1 MSSHVVTDVHDTISK
16 TPDDTGDENVLD
28 PEEEQLGI
36 TGAAL
41 TNTVSNTSTKDDDDA
56 TRVDGT
62 KVNDSAAESTETN
75 NSDPKEAK
83 TAKVTSPTSGAAWGS
98 VAVMA
103 KANTTV
109 VSPQKVQDNAEK
121 NDNTNDIATSAA
133 EDDASTETTTLE
145 GILPTDAVGLVWK
158 RLRSFAQAEGET
170 GARSLFQRFDA
181 DRSGILDPKEFKAAL
196 AHVGLAGA
204 SNKVVE
210 IVMKAASQRDGAKGS
225 KKVLDYASFAVALHG
240 GLENTEQP
248 NTSTNAIAADEPA
261 LRQGRAT
268 NEAVSSA
275 KPPVSADAVTEA
287 AEVSVDN
294 VAKPIDIVATTQ
306 SEESVDGELAGPRAA
321 NEGAVNDPLP
331 EIQGAIAAENGAE
344 TQANEDGE
352 TTATS
357 ALEGGAGVQLEGM
370 APDDA
375 VKVVWE
381 KLQALID
388 GGNHGNALELFQ
400 TFDADKSGTLD
411 TKEFK
416 AALAAVGLPGASNKV
431 ATQVMKAASS
441 GEHAKGT
448 KKLLY
453 YDDFLNALNSR
464 KSLSEIKSPTSQG
477 VAGVE
482 SQAEGSNKIDLQ
494 DRSLRAESNE
504 TEEVPAKDCTEKLL
518 CRQEQDMQ
526 ETLMT
531 TAEEKPDGPDAKE
544 LPSDP
549 AQGLEVPAEVRTE
562 QKPDE
567 AKVKEQ
573 PSTPDHGTQEPTVA
587 TIEETKGPGVTVP
600 TSSNAEQGLEV
611 PAEIRTEQKPD
622 EAKVKEQP
630 SSLNQDTHEPPLATI
645 EETKGPGVTVPTS
658 SNAEQGLEV
667 PAEVRTEVLNDGI
680 DESAT
685 GTTGEKVI
693 ESDTGA
699 TKSPTEE
706 EEDEDIF
713 GIFSPAP
720 KDAAQ
725 RPALFAGSP
734 SREELP
740 NSLADLSLVSPPA
753 IVKQLAPFES
763 AEKDDVPAE
772 TTAPAPVNLSP
783 PQTSELPSQESTGFI
798 KTTPSPPL
806 KAKPKTGLSIM
817 RSAFAEL
824 VQRGDDSP
832 ASAGMASPL
841 SSPTGHRSSSVPHH
855 PPSPHHPS
863 PSTHRAHGANTGD
876 AATEA
881 LGSPLGDLAPPSSQA
896 PAEDITSQSE
906 ASRSST
912 APMVAAEAPTATV
925 GEAAVAAAA
934 VPDAQ
939 PPVSPPLSPSKG
951 PASPA
956 WGRVASPTKK
966 NSTSGISPS
975 QSPLSSPRGL
985 ATATSPTR
993 SPVKSAHVATNPS
1006 GTAGTASAA
1015 ASVVAAFKTASVA
1028 KSPATESN
1036 STESS
1041 ASSSP
1046 AKKLPAVK
1054 SGGVAARWAAAR
1066 KAAEEERAAEEAAV
1080 NAAKAAE
1087 VHAC

>member
-562 QKPDE
+562 
-567 AKVKEQ
+567 
-573 PSTPDHGTQEPTVA
+573 
-587 TIEETKGPGVTVP
+587 
-600 TSSNAEQGLEV
+600 
-611 PAEIRTEQKPD
+611 
-622 EAKVKEQP
+622 
-630 SSLNQDTHEPPLATI
+630 
-645 EETKGPGVTVPTS
+645 
-658 SNAEQGLEV
+658 
-667 PAEVRTEVLNDGI
+667 VLNDGI

>member
-549 AQGLEVPAEVRTE
+549 AQGLEVPAE
-562 QKPDE
+562 
-567 AKVKEQ
+567 
-573 PSTPDHGTQEPTVA
+573 
-587 TIEETKGPGVTVP
+587 
-600 TSSNAEQGLEV
+600 
-611 PAEIRTEQKPD
+611 IRTEQKPD